1 MSNLDGAVVLLIGST
16 GGLGSRI
23 ATQLEGL
30 GANIVRSARADGDL
44 RDVDGPARAVAAAIT
59 SYGRL
64 DGLVIAAGVVA
75 FGPIESV
82 SDAAITE
89 LFATNTLGPIRL
101 IREASPHLAASATAG
116 REPFIVTLSGIVA
129 DAPTA
134 GLSAY
139 SAAKAGLAAFTK
151 AANRELRKS
160 GIRVLDARPGHTETA
175 LSRHPIEGI
184 APTFPAGL
192 DPDAVAARIVRAI
205 VDGEKDLPGTEFS

>member
-1 MSNLDGAVVLLIGST
+1 MSNFDGAVVLMIGAT

-23 ATQLEGL
+23 TTQLERL
-30 GANIVRSARADGDL
+30 GASVVPVSRADFDL
-44 RDVDGPARAVAAAIT
+44 RDVDGPAKAVAATIANH
-59 SYGRL
+59 GRL

-101 IREASPHLAASATAG
+101 IREATPHLAASAAAG
-116 REPFIVTLSGIVA
+116 RDPFIVTFSGIVA
-129 DAPTA
+129 DAPMA
-134 GLSAY
+134 GLASY
-139 SAAKAGLAAFTK
+139 SAAKAALAAFTK
-151 AANRELRKS
+151 AATRELRKS

-205 VDGEKDLPGTEFS
+205 VDGEKDLPSTEFS